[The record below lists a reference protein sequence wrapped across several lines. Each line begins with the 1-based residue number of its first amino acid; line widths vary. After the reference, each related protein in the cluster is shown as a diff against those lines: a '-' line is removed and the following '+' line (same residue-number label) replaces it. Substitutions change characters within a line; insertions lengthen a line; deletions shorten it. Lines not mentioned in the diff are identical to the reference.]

1 MYARFLFALAI
12 AASIFTISAVSRAAV
27 MSQTSVIRVEAMDQ
41 IASTQGQRARGV
53 RLPTVVVHP
62 DREAA
67 RLIGDAQSARA
78 AALSAV
84 DGAHSALL
92 GARTR
97 VARVSMRIPYY
108 SFGGGAAR
116 GVE

>member
-12 AASIFTISAVSRAAV
+12 AVSIFTISAVSRASVA
-27 MSQTSVIRVEAMDQ
+27 SQNSVIRVQAMNQ
-41 IASTQGQRARGV
+41 LASTQGNRSRGV

-62 DREAA
+62 DRNAA
-67 RLIGDAQSARA
+67 RAIGDAQSARV

-108 SFGGGAAR
+108 SFGGSAAR